1 MLFNKVENTYG
12 NQKISDFDDGKDPLF
27 PDNINCI
34 NSKSSDG
41 YSFDYQN
48 PKILDI
54 AEDKI
59 EFKSLE
65 DVFGKFAF
73 EDEIHSE
80 KTEQGQLGDCYF
92 IETLQSFSQF
102 GKIIINRIR
111 RIKEKLYEI
120 IFIIDGIETKV
131 IITDTMPFRKNTNI
145 LYFSTPIEI
154 KEEFY
159 LCLFEKAFAKICGG
173 YSNIVG
179 GGGAEI
185 KKILVGY
192 KSEIESL
199 KDDINMIEIKNK
211 IKKAKLDGNC
221 LIKLSMNPSYKS
233 GHALTLV
240 DLNEKNIIIKDPHGK
255 SFKKYESIFEQFSF
269 DEDKKK
275 EIRKR
280 FEDNG
285 LLELPVE
292 ILKKK

>member
-34 NSKSSDG
+34 NSINSDG

-48 PKILDI
+48 PKILNID
-54 AEDKI
+54 ENKI
-59 EFKSLE
+59 EFKSL
-65 DVFGKFAF
+65 DNVFGKFAF

-131 IITDTMPFRKNTNI
+131 IITDTMPFMKNTNI

-154 KEEFY
+154 KEVYY

-173 YSNIVG
+173 YSNIEG
-179 GGGAEI
+179 GRGEEI

-192 KSEIESL
+192 KSEIKYL
-199 KDDINMIEIKNK
+199 KYYISNDEKMNEIKNK
-211 IKKAKLDGNC
+211 IKKVKLDGNC
-221 LIKLSMNPSYKS
+221 LIGLSMNPSYKS

-275 EIRKR
+275 K
-280 FEDNG
+280 
-285 LLELPVE
+285 
-292 ILKKK
+292 